1 MPDDVDRDEQALLLR
16 DQGRSFAAIARVLN
30 LADAIEANAVFNR
43 ALKRHTL
50 AEHATLRSWEMTRLD
65 TPNEHLRER
74 EDVNW
79 EKRARPSPGIQRLRN
94 TFVRRMND

>member
-1 MPDDVDRDEQALLLR
+1 MPDDVDCDEQALLLR
-16 DQGRSFAAIARVLN
+16 DEGRSFAAIVRVPN
-30 LADAIEANAVFNR
+30 LVDVIEANATFNR
-43 ALKRHTL
+43 ALACHTL
-50 AEHATLRSWEMTRLD
+50 VEQATLRSWEMTRLD
-65 TPNEHLRER
+65 TLKERLRER